1 MINILAAVRVS
12 LFFYQCII
20 SLISFC
26 LQYHTCHGTQNM
38 EAWQGLEGR
47 DAPLTRRITL
57 QLQMWDVG
65 INKSLGDEEDDLPAL
80 EDLPELVD

>member
-1 MINILAAVRVS
+1 
-12 LFFYQCII
+12 
-20 SLISFC
+20 
-26 LQYHTCHGTQNM
+26 M

-47 DAPLTRRITL
+47 DAPLTRRIAL